1 MPGFFVPCGS
11 VTIAFMLYLTESE
24 VAQLLPMRVCVD
36 LTRRAFEDWRAGTAQ
51 NQARRRLTTPGGSVL
66 HALAGAC
73 GSYFGT
79 KIYSTNVR
87 FGLREMLVLLFDGST
102 GQALA
107 MMQAEQLGQIRT
119 GAATGY
125 VADLLSNPKASVVG
139 MIGSGRQARTQLEA
153 VRVVRSIQTARVW
166 SRRRDGLEQF
176 CKEVDATPAESAEAA
191 VRGADIV
198 ITATNAKDP
207 VVDAAWIEPGAF
219 VSAIG
224 SNQGNRRELPA
235 DLLAAA
241 GIVAVDSI
249 EQARIEAGDLILAA
263 DGFARVV
270 ELKDVQASWD
280 PRRIAVFESL
290 GLGLEDVAAAAY
302 VYEQAVARNIGRPLS

>member
-1 MPGFFVPCGS
+1 
-11 VTIAFMLYLTESE
+11 MLYLTESE
-24 VAQLLPMRVCVD
+24 VAQLLPMDVCVG
-36 LTRRAFEDWRAGTAQ
+36 LLRSAFEDLRAGNAQ
-51 NQARRRLTTPGGSVL
+51 NQVRRRLAVPQGSVL

-73 GSYFGT
+73 GNYFGT

-87 FGLREMLVLLFDGST
+87 YGLLEMLVLLFDSST
-102 GQALA
+102 GRALA
-107 MMQAEQLGQIRT
+107 LMEAEQLGQIRT

-125 VADLLSNPKASVVG
+125 AADLLAKPDASVVG

-153 VRVVRSIQTARVW
+153 VRAVRSIKTARVW
-166 SRRRDGLEQF
+166 SRRRDALEAF
-176 CKEVDATPAESAEAA
+176 CKEMDATPAETAEAA

-207 VVDAAWIEPGAF
+207 VIETAWVQPGAF
-219 VSAIG
+219 VAAMG

-241 GIVAVDSI
+241 GLVAVDSI
-249 EQARIEAGDLILAA
+249 EQARIESGDLMLA
-263 DGFARVV
+263 GFSNVI
-270 ELKDVQASWD
+270 ELKDVQAGWD
-280 PRRIAVFESL
+280 PHRITVFESL

-302 VYEQAVARNIGRPLS
+302 VYEQAVARNAGRPLV

>member
-1 MPGFFVPCGS
+1 
-11 VTIAFMLYLTESE
+11 MLYLTESE

-36 LTRRAFEDWRAGTAQ
+36 LTRKAFEDLRAGTAQ
-51 NQARRRLTTPGGSVL
+51 NQARRRLVVPQGSTL

-73 GSYFGT
+73 GNYFGT

-87 FGLREMLVLLFDGST
+87 HGLREMLVLLFDADT
-102 GQALA
+102 GQVLA
-107 MMQAEQLGQIRT
+107 FMEAEQLGQIRT

-125 VADLLSNPKASVVG
+125 AADVLANPQASVVG

-153 VRVVRSIQTARVW
+153 ARAVRFIKKAHVW
-166 SRRRDGLEQF
+166 SRRREQLEKF
-176 CKEVDATPAESAEAA
+176 CAEMNATPAESAEAA

-207 VVDAAWIEPGAF
+207 VVETGWIKPGAF
-219 VSAIG
+219 VAAIG

-241 GIVAVDSI
+241 GVLAVDSLD
-249 EQARIEAGDLILAA
+249 QAKIEAGDLILAN
-263 DGFARVV
+263 GLGMSNVV
-270 ELKDVQASWD
+270 ELKDVRAGWEAS
-280 PRRIAVFESL
+280 RITVFESL

-302 VYEQAVARNIGRPLS
+302 VYEQAVARKVGRPLV